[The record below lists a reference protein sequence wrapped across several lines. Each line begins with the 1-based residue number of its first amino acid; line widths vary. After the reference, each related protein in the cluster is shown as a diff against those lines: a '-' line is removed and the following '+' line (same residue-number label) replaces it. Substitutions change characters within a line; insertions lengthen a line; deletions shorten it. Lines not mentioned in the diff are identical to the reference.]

1 MGSTQISLLFSEII
15 FKRLQE
21 NSILIDLPSK
31 NESVLDEIVDVLKT
45 PQDPQFF
52 KKNQISSCNMRY
64 KH

>member
-52 KKNQISSCNMRY
+52 KKNQISSSIL
-64 KH
+64 

>member
-31 NESVLDEIVDVLKT
+31 NESVLDEIANVLKT
-45 PQDPQFF
+45 PQDPQFS
-52 KKNQISSCNMRY
+52 KKNKISSNIL
-64 KH
+64 